1 MIIRCFVALADAL
14 NLGGD
19 PTQIPMAT
27 KIIFRRAWFEAS
39 TVAIAEVR
47 MKLDRTGD
55 EQPRKMPGPERT
67 ARLKAQQARLAGI
80 KIEGNLKPS
89 HAILDLLWQIKEED
103 ALKYVS
109 PEVCTSRSQESFG
122 VKKESFVK
130 TDSEGKL
137 QSVLKEEELHADM
150 TTEYRIKLAMTRR
163 SLAFDNVGI
172 CSFAIM
178 EEYQDYL
185 YALVMRQ
192 SIPTHF
198 PISVH
203 QILQADKQL
212 WAVMMELTAEGL
224 AADATGKLPIE
235 KKFALAK
242 ADPVY
247 TAILQPLPRPTSG
260 NAYDKTIKAFSEPPG
275 PYQGGKGG
283 KGGGKGGKGG
293 KSGKGGKGGTG
304 GKGGK
309 GAGKGAKSL
318 PEELKGLRQVTRTG
332 KSFCWNFNLAA
343 GCDEGNWC
351 HKGLHLCMKCS
362 ATDHGF
368 HSCPRKG
375 GA

>member
-1 MIIRCFVALADAL
+1 MANLAYLCAIQPGTTQDDNPFFVALADAL

-137 QSVLKEEELHADM
+137 QSVNKEEELHADM

-203 QILQADKQL
+203 
-212 WAVMMELTAEGL
+212 
-224 AADATGKLPIE
+224 
-235 KKFALAK
+235 
-242 ADPVY
+242 
-247 TAILQPLPRPTSG
+247 
-260 NAYDKTIKAFSEPPG
+260 
-275 PYQGGKGG
+275 
-283 KGGGKGGKGG
+283 
-293 KSGKGGKGGTG
+293 
-304 GKGGK
+304 
-309 GAGKGAKSL
+309 
-318 PEELKGLRQVTRTG
+318 
-332 KSFCWNFNLAA
+332 
-343 GCDEGNWC
+343 
-351 HKGLHLCMKCS
+351 
-362 ATDHGF
+362 
-368 HSCPRKG
+368 
-375 GA
+375 